1 MSQNFKTVFIA
12 IVAALMGAGITY
24 ALQVKEAPMAS
35 ELPEKFAGVV
45 KYNCEKS
52 AGVFENNT
60 CICPLEEGLGQTQEL
75 MYDKSTGY
83 CQTTYGGPAG
93 EAFSASVGLPYGDYS
108 FYGDIIYN
116 NCTESGGE
124 FLYICNCPEGKV
136 YDKST
141 GFCK

>member
-1 MSQNFKTVFIA
+1 MSQNFKTAFIA
-12 IVAALMGAGITY
+12 LVAAFVGAGITY

-60 CICPLEEGLGQTQEL
+60 CICPVGGEDSGLTQEM

-83 CQTTYGGPAG
+83 CQTEVGGPAG
-93 EAFSASVGLPYGDYS
+93 DAFNASVGLPDG
-108 FYGDIIYN
+108 
-116 NCTESGGE
+116 
-124 FLYICNCPEGKV
+124 L
-136 YDKST
+136 
-141 GFCK
+141 